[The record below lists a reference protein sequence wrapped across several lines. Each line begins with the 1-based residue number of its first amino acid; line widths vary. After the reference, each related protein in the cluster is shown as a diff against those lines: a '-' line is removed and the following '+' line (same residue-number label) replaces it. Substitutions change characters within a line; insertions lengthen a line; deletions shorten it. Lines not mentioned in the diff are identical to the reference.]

1 MSICQLCDQWV
12 EQLQAF
18 LLTLETEFD
27 ALQSN
32 QPDLITQVA
41 ELKMIQI
48 NQIDHIERQL
58 HAELP
63 QLSSHQILSHIKNAC
78 QSHSADGLVS
88 LSKTIHQLNQRNGM
102 LLQTLVR
109 LNEFGLNLLS
119 GKIESSEVYGASGQV
134 KSVTPLSN
142 ITLATA

>member
-63 QLSSHQILSHIKNAC
+63 QLSSHQILSHIKNSC